1 MSSNLIKGY
10 TLNYDR
16 NTVRHLDL
24 SKNDEIIN
32 QKAQEL
38 YEHQKSVIEAAQ
50 NFGFIPGIAAEQLSE
65 EGMPVSE
72 NGEMLPDLQA
82 EPDGFA
88 TGGPEDDDIPI
99 LLTKAEL
106 EEYANR
112 FRYEVA
118 PAESDDTTMQL
129 ALEQIHEEADSI
141 IADAK
146 SQAMK
151 IIADAVEKA
160 KKEAEKESEVVK
172 SGIMQAASTQGYED
186 GVKRAREELNAE
198 HEALESKRRE
208 LEEKYERQVA
218 DLEPAFVKI
227 LQEYLKKIT
236 GMSYAKHSEVFR
248 YLIDKGIK
256 NAPIDKEFTIYL
268 SNEDHE
274 RFSPEFEKINAGYS
288 DRFNLNFSVDHELSE
303 GSFRLENE
311 TTIVECGLDA
321 ELNGLLE
328 SLNLLM

>member
-1 MSSNLIKGY
+1 MSSNMIKGY

-24 SKNDEIIN
+24 SKNEDVIN

-65 EGMPVSE
+65 DGVPLSAD
-72 NGEMLPDLQA
+72 GEYLPDLEG
-82 EPDGFA
+82 EPDGSA
-88 TGGPEDDDIPI
+88 TGGPEDDDLPI
-99 LLTKAEL
+99 LMTKAEL
-106 EEYANR
+106 EEYANK
-112 FRYEVA
+112 FRYEAA
-118 PAESDDTTMQL
+118 PAESDDRTMQL

-151 IIADAVEKA
+151 IIADAIEKA
-160 KKEAEKESEVVK
+160 KEEAQKESEVVK
-172 SGIMQAASTQGYED
+172 SGIMQAASAQGYED
-186 GVKRAREELNAE
+186 GLKRAKEEMNDAR
-198 HEALESKRRE
+198 EALESKKRE

-218 DLEPAFVKI
+218 DMEPAFVKI

-248 YLIDKGIK
+248 YLIDKGIN
-256 NAPIDKEFTIYL
+256 NAPKDTDFTVYL
-268 SNEDHE
+268 SKDDYD
-274 RFSPEFEKINAGYS
+274 RFSPEFESINSIYS
-288 DRFNLNFSVDHELSE
+288 DKFNLNFSVDHELTE

-311 TTIVECGLDA
+311 TTIVECGLDS

-328 SLNLLM
+328 SLNLLA